1 MLYSVEKR
9 AKFKVNI
16 ILISVS
22 NSPDPI
28 NHPLTPI
35 NDQDRISPYN
45 INTILIQYQA
55 DKWWEKRK
63 ILTKRLLVDPIP
75 NSPN

>member
-1 MLYSVEKR
+1 MTKTEFL
-9 AKFKVNI
+9 
-16 ILISVS
+16 L
-22 NSPDPI
+22 
-28 NHPLTPI
+28 
-35 NDQDRISPYN
+35 
-45 INTILIQYQA
+45 TILIQYQV